1 MLKFDFS
8 QINYLA
14 VLVAS
19 VAAFIVGFIYYMPG
33 VMGNLWIKALGKDP
47 HEFTNNPMLSM
58 LLSFLLT
65 IITAI
70 ALDLIFISMGTQTI
84 ADGLVISAVIGV
96 FIVAANML
104 SDYIFSNVRFTA
116 FLIQGTYR
124 LIVML
129 VLAAVLMMWR

>member
-1 MLKFDFS
+1 MLRFDFS